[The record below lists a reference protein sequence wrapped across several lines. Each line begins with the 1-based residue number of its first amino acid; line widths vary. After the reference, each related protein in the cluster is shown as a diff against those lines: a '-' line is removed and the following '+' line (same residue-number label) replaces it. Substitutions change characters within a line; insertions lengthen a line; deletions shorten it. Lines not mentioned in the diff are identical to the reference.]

1 MKSFFSMFRPL
12 ATASNAANI
21 ANAAPSDPMTHKL
34 TRREKRERE
43 QAMLRTMPQLH
54 PVSRHGIFE
63 FSGPLSYTYAQGNVP
78 GGSFIPVHAVCHGHT
93 LYLFRGHNPTEKPM
107 AFFQIRRCEVLC
119 IGLLVIPSLMP
130 LNHVF
135 KLTFLKKQFGAKSFF
150 FKTNSSKELAQWLG
164 DLQWRV
170 NASDREVKKRFAL
183 DFTVPALVRHRIDE
197 TEYGYRTETA
207 TLKAP
212 ESVRGMQVRYDTPP
226 KTVVIDDMPAIPPDK
241 GTTRKAAPTKAMKN
255 PLLF

>member
-1 MKSFFSMFRPL
+1 MMSFFSMFRPPL
-12 ATASNAANI
+12 GTTGNAANI
-21 ANAAPSDPMTHKL
+21 ANDPMTHKL

-43 QAMLRTMPQLH
+43 QAMLRTMPQLQQ
-54 PVSRHGIFE
+54 VSRHGIFE
-63 FSGPLSYTYAQGNVP
+63 FSGSLSYTYAQGNVP

-93 LYLFRGHNPTEKPM
+93 LYLFKGHNPTEKPM
-107 AFFQIRRCEVLC
+107 AFFQIRRCEVLR

-170 NASDREVKKRFAL
+170 NASDREVKKKFAPN
-183 DFTVPALVRHRIDE
+183 FTVPELVRHRIDE
-197 TEYGYRTETA
+197 TECGYRTETA
-207 TLKAP
+207 ILKVP
-212 ESVRGMQVRYDTPP
+212 ESVRGIQVRYDSPP
-226 KTVVIDDMPAIPPDK
+226 KAVVVDDLPAIPTDK
-241 GTTRKAAPTKAMKN
+241 VTRKVAAPTKAMKN
-255 PLLF
+255 PLLL